1 MSFRLETRLAV
12 FDSKQST
19 PGDHARPVK
28 TVRAPARHCQAYRLA
43 RRQIHSDGVKFS
55 ATPLMQ

>member
-12 FDSKQST
+12 CDSKT
-19 PGDHARPVK
+19 LAPDDHAHRRGVVK
-28 TVRAPARHCQAYRLA
+28 LIACRATT
-43 RRQIHSDGVKFS
+43 HSDGVKFS